1 MIAIGRLV
9 STISFYIIDNKVKL
23 SSMQRESRPDRI
35 ATAPRIQWAAPVG
48 MKKTLARAARS
59 TDIVAVRHD
68 LPHMPSLGV
77 SSLDSRPPWR
87 HGGLLF
93 YPVCALCGLCA
104 ALVCAA
110 VQHWPSVFRRHRA
123 RRPSF
128 GRQAACLGI
137 AAQRQRQS
145 LDRREQIFLERGPAF
160 GSDNPALI
168 EVESPGDLDLNCM
181 SAVRRRAEMLGDVS
195 AGEGL
200 IAADAITRALEAR
213 FQNV

>member
-1 MIAIGRLV
+1 MIAIGRLA
-9 STISFYIIDNKVKL
+9 SSISFYIIDNKVKL
-23 SSMQRESRPDRI
+23 SSVPLESRPDRI
-35 ATAPRIQWAAPVG
+35 ATAPRIQWAAPFG

-123 RRPSF
+123 AVPHSAARRPAS
-128 GRQAACLGI
+128 GLPPSASAK
-137 AAQRQRQS
+137 
-145 LDRREQIFLERGPAF
+145 
-160 GSDNPALI
+160 ALT
-168 EVESPGDLDLNCM
+168 
-181 SAVRRRAEMLGDVS
+181 AENRSSWS
-195 AGEGL
+195 AGQRSVRTIL
-200 IAADAITRALEAR
+200 RSSR
-213 FQNV
+213 